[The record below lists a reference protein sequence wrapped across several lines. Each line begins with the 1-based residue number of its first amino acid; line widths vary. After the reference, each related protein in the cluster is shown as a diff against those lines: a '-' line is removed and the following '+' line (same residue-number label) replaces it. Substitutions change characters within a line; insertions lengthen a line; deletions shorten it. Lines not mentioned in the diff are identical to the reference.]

1 MSSRLCLTDLRS
13 CISVNSNWSWSFQLL
28 SMLAQELGFKNQWW
42 LQMESSEPHKNLR
55 FWPEPERKPH
65 KNQAKTTP
73 EPDKNPVFKTHAFKG
88 QKLGFQKLGFQL
100 LKTRFLET
108 ATVSSSLT
116 QLCMMA
122 PRHRPETYE
131 GRMPLCSFCG
141 RIMRVKVCAGTNSLS
156 ALVGNI

>member
-1 MSSRLCLTDLRS
+1 
-13 CISVNSNWSWSFQLL
+13 
-28 SMLAQELGFKNQWW
+28 
-42 LQMESSEPHKNLR
+42 MESSKPHKNLR

-73 EPDKNPVFKTHAFKG
+73 EPDKNPVFKTHAFKE

-122 PRHRPETYE
+122 PRHVQEICE
-131 GRMPLCSFCG
+131 GRMSLCSFCG
-141 RIMRVKVCAGTNSLS
+141 RIMRVKVCVVPGGSPGGLRKHPTGAQSMLHGSHCLNVSCL
-156 ALVGNI
+156 